1 MSTSAFAAGCQGP
14 FQGATWQGR
23 QYWLLL
29 GDFEPLCPAW
39 GSRRE
44 AGPDRKWGVLCLSES
59 RVPACW
65 WASEGPGKGFSLQ
78 RDKGP
83 PRQDFGEDQMAVV
96 RCPNCP
102 VRWVP
107 VERGKDPDRACWKL
121 PAAELEDSL
130 ELPHSLQVPF
140 TTTGLAGPGC
150 LCPKFSL
157 NRYWVDGYVCVS
169 LLKDRQDW
177 DGKSQCSNHAVQ
189 AKFRV

>member
-1 MSTSAFAAGCQGP
+1 MPLQLGAGAHSGGPPGRGGSAGS
-14 FQGATWQGR
+14 
-23 QYWLLL
+23 YWGTLSHCAQP
-29 GDFEPLCPAW
+29 GGGERRGQT
-39 GSRRE
+39 GSGE
-44 AGPDRKWGVLCLSES
+44 SCASES

-65 WASEGPGKGFSLQ
+65 GASEGPGKGFSLQ

-83 PRQDFGEDQMAVV
+83 PRQEEFGEDQTAVV

-130 ELPHSLQVPF
+130 ELPHSLQAPF
-140 TTTGLAGPGC
+140 TTACLAGPGC
-150 LCPKFSL
+150 LCPKFPL
-157 NRYWVDGYVCVS
+157 NRYRVDGYACVS
-169 LLKDRQDW
+169 LLKDGQDW
-177 DGKSQCSNHAVQ
+177 DGKPQCSNHAVQ